1 MAALGLIFALLC
13 AVGALVYGVKS
24 VQWVLAKDAGN
35 ARMQEIASAI
45 QEGASAYLNRQYTT
59 IAIVGVVIGVVIFFT
74 LGPLSAIGFAIGAI
88 CSGVAGYIGMYVSV
102 RANVRTAQAA
112 HDGLN
117 AALEV
122 AFRGGA
128 ITGMLVVGL
137 GLFGSAAARELAQM
151 QVPLIAVTEDH
162 EQAVKYA
169 DEFDHVIELNPA
181 DRTALEQ
188 IGIRQIRKAVVALS
202 KVELSI
208 MTVLALTDLG
218 VAEIWAR
225 AATKEHGEILERIG
239 AHHVVYSEAST
250 GRRVAHAV
258 SGYMIDYFEFEDGF
272 GIARTRA
279 PKAVCGR
286 PLRDSL
292 VRTRHNVTVVGVKR
306 AGQDFV
312 YAVPETVVEAGDEL
326 IVSGRTDQVDAFC
339 RIR

>member
-1 MAALGLIFALLC
+1 MGR
-13 AVGALVYGVKS
+13 S
-24 VQWVLAKDAGN
+24 
-35 ARMQEIASAI
+35 
-45 QEGASAYLNRQYTT
+45 
-59 IAIVGVVIGVVIFFT
+59 
-74 LGPLSAIGFAIGAI
+74 
-88 CSGVAGYIGMYVSV
+88 
-102 RANVRTAQAA
+102 
-112 HDGLN
+112 
-117 AALEV
+117 
-122 AFRGGA
+122 RGRRV
-128 ITGMLVVGL
+128 TDETVLVVGL

-306 AGQDFV
+306 AGQEFV

-326 IVSGRTDQVDAFC
+326 IVSGCTDQVDAFC